1 MGHQH
6 SPSTT
11 QAGWIGT
18 STRPRNST
26 RNYTQQDHT
35 TLLNDGNKACSTTA
49 PTHTPHFCTRRKP
62 RRDQTLIENER
73 KRTPPHQKGHR
84 HAEPFAAMPLQQK
97 HSTRRSEQYRIRATR
112 RLPRSRRHDTT
123 TRGGLA
129 ASTVGLHLS
138 CHLEENTTRG
148 GLATPATVLHTPD
161 PFLKSPSRWRAKM
174 PRYLRSLATT
184 KPSPQV
190 DFISLLHPR
199 S

>member
-35 TLLNDGNKACSTTA
+35 TLLNDGSKACSTTA
-49 PTHTPHFCTRRKP
+49 PTHTPHVCSRQKP
-62 RRDQTLIENER
+62 RRDLTSVENER
-73 KRTPPHQKGHR
+73 KRTPPHQEGHR

-112 RLPRSRRHDTT
+112 RLPRSRRRD
-123 TRGGLA
+123 
-129 ASTVGLHLS
+129 
-138 CHLEENTTRG
+138 NTTRG
-148 GLATPATVLHTPD
+148 GLAVSAIGLLSSRLERAPHTGALPHQRQNSTPRIRLGSRRRSGEQRCPVPPGSVSTAKPTPQ
-161 PFLKSPSRWRAKM
+161 F
-174 PRYLRSLATT
+174 
-184 KPSPQV
+184 
-190 DFISLLHPR
+190 DFIHPR
-199 S
+199 I